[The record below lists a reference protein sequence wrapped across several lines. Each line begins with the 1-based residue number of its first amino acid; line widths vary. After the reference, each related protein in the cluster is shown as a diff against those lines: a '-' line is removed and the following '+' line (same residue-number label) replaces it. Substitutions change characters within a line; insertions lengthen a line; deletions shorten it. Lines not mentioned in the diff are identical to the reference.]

1 MGQYLVSGS
10 FEKHEL
16 QARRLEQTCSRQGI
30 LARGSAVSWVMR
42 ADGKVEGAVAV
53 AITRPLYKADR
64 HQRTRLVQQVM
75 AGDVGRARE
84 VARMGA

>member
-16 QARRLEQTCSRQGI
+16 QAKRLEQTCRQGI

-42 ADGKVEGAVAV
+42 AS
-53 AITRPLYKADR
+53 RR
-64 HQRTRLVQQVM
+64 
-75 AGDVGRARE
+75 
-84 VARMGA
+84 